1 MIFSLFTNVNEY
13 AILIIEGGKMIIGM
27 SFIASAFIF
36 ASMIAIIYFAKK
48 HVDTIETKLY
58 NYILII
64 SIINMIIE
72 FTLCTNILL
81 DVPLF
86 SFYNLLINKLFL
98 VTLFTWFSLFTLYII
113 SVAGVIK
120 IHKKVP
126 WKIIIYYLIIV
137 TLLVFLPIEL
147 VDENGVAY
155 STGIATYLL
164 YGICVFY
171 VLIWLIIIFKNKKKL
186 RKKALP
192 FIAFIICLIIML
204 VARALIPGLLL
215 NSFSSAFA
223 TVLMYFT
230 IENPDIKMIEQLNI
244 AKETAEKANAAKTD
258 FLSNM
263 SHEIRTPLNAIVGFS
278 NILLDDE
285 SIPEKA
291 KDEVRDIVMASD
303 NLLEIVNGILDISKI
318 EANKLE
324 IVNNEYSPEKVIDEL
339 VALSKGRLGDK
350 PIEFKTNFDPSIPP
364 VLYGDAGRI
373 KQICVNILT
382 NAIKYTKEG
391 WIEFKVSSIVKDNIC
406 RLIISVEDTGIGIK
420 EKNIDKLFNKFERL
434 DLEDNVTIEG
444 TGLGLAITKKLVDL
458 MHGKIVV
465 QSVFGKGSKFTVCL
479 DQRIVENPTI
489 KVDTEKI
496 INEEIIVNN
505 KKVLLVDDN
514 KINLKVAERL
524 LESYGIKTESVES
537 GYDCI
542 EKIKNGN
549 KYNLIMLDDMM
560 PRMSGVET
568 LKKLK
573 EIKGFD
579 TKVIALT
586 ANALTGM
593 REKYL
598 SDGFNDYLA
607 KPINKEE
614 LNKIINKYLNND

>member
-1 MIFSLFTNVNEY
+1 
-13 AILIIEGGKMIIGM
+13 MIIGM
-27 SFIASAFIF
+27 SFIVCTFIF
-36 ASMIAIIYFAKK
+36 ALMIAIIYFAKK

-64 SIINMIIE
+64 SVINMIIE

-98 VTLFTWFSLFTLYII
+98 VTLFTWFTLFTIYII
-113 SVAGVIK
+113 CVSGLLKLKNKVLNRIILYYILMVI
-120 IHKKVP
+120 ILV
-126 WKIIIYYLIIV
+126 
-137 TLLVFLPIEL
+137 LLPLEL
-147 VDENGVAY
+147 VNENGVAY
-155 STGIATYLL
+155 STGIATYFL
-164 YGICVFY
+164 YGICVAY
-171 VLIWLIIIFKNKKKL
+171 ALIWLIIIFKGKKKL
-186 RKKALP
+186 GKKVIP
-192 FIAFIICLIIML
+192 FVAFIVCLTVML

-223 TVLMYFT
+223 TILMYFT

-244 AKETAEKANAAKTD
+244 AREQAERANAAKTD

-278 NILLDDE
+278 NLLLDDRE
-285 SIPEKA
+285 IPDKA
-291 KDEVRDIVMASD
+291 KDGVRDIVMASD

-324 IVNNEYSPEKVIDEL
+324 IVNSEYSTKKILDEL
-339 VALSKGRLGDK
+339 VSLCHGRLGEK
-350 PIEFKTNFDPSIPP
+350 PIEFKTNFDATIPA

-391 WIEFKVSSIVKDNIC
+391 WIEFKISSVIKDNIC

-434 DLEDNVTIEG
+434 DLEENVTIEG

-465 QSVFGKGSKFTVCL
+465 QSVFGKGSKFTVCI
-479 DQRIVENPTI
+479 DQRIVKNPTI
-489 KVDTEKI
+489 KVESEKHYD
-496 INEEIIVNN
+496 EIQVKN
-505 KKVLLVDDN
+505 KRVLLVDDN

-524 LESYGIKTESVES
+524 LASYGIETESIES
-537 GYDCI
+537 GFECI
-542 EKIKNGN
+542 DKIKTGN
-549 KYNLIMLDDMM
+549 KYDLIMLDDMM
-560 PRMSGVET
+560 PKMSGVET

-573 EIKGFD
+573 LIDGFNM
-579 TKVIALT
+579 KVVAL
-586 ANALTGM
+586 NALTGM

-598 SDGFNDYLA
+598 NEGFDDYLA
-607 KPINKEE
+607 KPINKDE
-614 LNKIINKYLNND
+614 LNKIINKYLNSD

>member
-1 MIFSLFTNVNEY
+1 
-13 AILIIEGGKMIIGM
+13 MIIGM
-27 SFIASAFIF
+27 SFIVCTFIF
-36 ASMIAIIYFAKK
+36 ALMIAIIYFAKK

-64 SIINMIIE
+64 SVINMIIE

-98 VTLFTWFSLFTLYII
+98 VTLFTWFTLFTIYII
-113 SVAGVIK
+113 CVSGLLKLKNKVLNRIILYYILMVI
-120 IHKKVP
+120 ILV
-126 WKIIIYYLIIV
+126 
-137 TLLVFLPIEL
+137 LLPLEL
-147 VDENGVAY
+147 VNENGVAY
-155 STGIATYLL
+155 STGIATYFL
-164 YGICVFY
+164 YGICVAY
-171 VLIWLIIIFKNKKKL
+171 ALIWLIIIFKGKKKL
-186 RKKALP
+186 GKKVIP
-192 FIAFIICLIIML
+192 FVAFIVCLTVML

-223 TVLMYFT
+223 TILMYFT

-244 AKETAEKANAAKTD
+244 AREQAERANAAKTD

-278 NILLDDE
+278 NLLLDDRE
-285 SIPEKA
+285 IPDKA
-291 KDEVRDIVMASD
+291 KDGVRDIVMASD

-324 IVNNEYSPEKVIDEL
+324 IVNSEYSTKKIFDESVSL
-339 VALSKGRLGDK
+339 CHGRLGEK
-350 PIEFKTNFDPSIPP
+350 PIEFKTNFDATIPA

-391 WIEFKVSSIVKDNIC
+391 WIEFKISSVIKDNIC

-434 DLEDNVTIEG
+434 DLEENVTIEG

-465 QSVFGKGSKFTVCL
+465 QSVFGKGSKFTVCI
-479 DQRIVENPTI
+479 DQRIVKNPTI
-489 KVDTEKI
+489 KVESEKHYD
-496 INEEIIVNN
+496 EIQVKN
-505 KKVLLVDDN
+505 KRVLLVDDN

-524 LESYGIKTESVES
+524 LASYGIETESIES
-537 GYDCI
+537 GFECI
-542 EKIKNGN
+542 DKIKTGN
-549 KYNLIMLDDMM
+549 KYDLIMLDDMM
-560 PRMSGVET
+560 PKMSGVET

-573 EIKGFD
+573 QVDGFNM
-579 TKVIALT
+579 KVVALT

-598 SDGFNDYLA
+598 NEGFDDYLA
-607 KPINKEE
+607 KPINKDE
-614 LNKIINKYLNND
+614 LNKIINKYLNSE

>member
-1 MIFSLFTNVNEY
+1 
-13 AILIIEGGKMIIGM
+13 MIISM
-27 SFIASAFIF
+27 PFIVCTFIF
-36 ASMIAIIYFAKK
+36 TLMIAIIYFAKR
-48 HVDTIETKLY
+48 HIDTIETKLY
-58 NYILII
+58 NYILVI
-64 SIINMIIE
+64 SIINIIIE

-98 VTLFTWFSLFTLYII
+98 VTLFTWFTLFTIYII
-113 SVAGVIK
+113 CVSGTLEIK
-120 IHKKVP
+120 DKVLVR
-126 WKIIIYYLIIV
+126 IILYYLV
-137 TLLVFLPIEL
+137 MVAFLVLLPLDL
-147 VDENGVAY
+147 VDEDGVAY
-155 STGIATYLL
+155 STGIATYFL
-164 YGICVFY
+164 YGVCVVY
-171 VLIWLIIIFKNKKKL
+171 SLIWLYIIYRSKKKL
-186 RKKALP
+186 GKKIIP
-192 FIAFIICLIIML
+192 FFSFIICLAIML

-223 TVLMYFT
+223 TILMYFT
-230 IENPDIKMIEQLNI
+230 IENPDIKMIEQLNV
-244 AKETAEKANAAKTD
+244 AREQAEKANAAKTD

-278 NILLDDE
+278 NLLLDDKDV
-285 SIPEKA
+285 PEKA

-324 IVNNEYSPEKVIDEL
+324 IVNNEYSTKKVIDEL

-350 PIEFKTNFDPSIPP
+350 PIEFKTNFAPDLPP

-391 WIEFKVSSIVKDNIC
+391 WIEFKISSVVKDNIC

-420 EKNIDKLFNKFERL
+420 EGNIDKLFNKFERL
-434 DLEDNVTIEG
+434 DLDENVTIEG

-465 QSVFGKGSKFTVCL
+465 QSVFGRGSKFTVCL
-479 DQRIVENPTI
+479 DQRIVKNPTI
-489 KVDTEKI
+489 KVETEKHY
-496 INEEIIVNN
+496 EEVNAQN

-524 LESYGIKTESVES
+524 LETYGIDVECLDN
-537 GYDCI
+537 GFACI
-542 EKIKNGN
+542 DKIKAHE
-549 KYNLIMLDDMM
+549 KYDLIMLDDMM

-573 EIKGFD
+573 EIPGFD
-579 TKVIALT
+579 MKVIALT

-593 REKYL
+593 KEKYL
-598 SDGFNDYLA
+598 NDGFDDYLA
-607 KPINKEE
+607 KPINKDE
-614 LNKIINKYLNND
+614 LNKIVNRYLNSD

>member
-1 MIFSLFTNVNEY
+1 MNSGFIVLNTFSLII
-13 AILIIEGGKMIIGM
+13 ALILIIVFFSKERVHHTEDNIYGNLLVLIFITNLIGLVLGLSLDIHYIYKDFIIICLNKVYLILLIV
-27 SFIASAFIF
+27 SLTLF
-36 ASMIAIIYFAKK
+36 AYYTYCISRYYKNNSNKVNGLFVFFGVLNSLMIAFLPLKVEVINNSSMTSGMAM
-48 HVDTIETKLY
+48 
-58 NYILII
+58 NY
-64 SIINMIIE
+64 
-72 FTLCTNILL
+72 TLFVFGIVYIFLM
-81 DVPLF
+81 
-86 SFYNLLINKLFL
+86 FL
-98 VTLFTWFSLFTLYII
+98 VLSDLKNL
-113 SVAGVIK
+113 
-120 IHKKVP
+120 
-126 WKIIIYYLIIV
+126 
-137 TLLVFLPIEL
+137 
-147 VDENGVAY
+147 
-155 STGIATYLL
+155 
-164 YGICVFY
+164 
-171 VLIWLIIIFKNKKKL
+171 KNKK
-186 RKKALP
+186 
-192 FIAFIICLIIML
+192 FIPVILLIVEAIIMITIQALCPELNYL
-204 VARALIPGLLL
+204 VNPSWVITLM
-215 NSFSSAFA
+215 
-223 TVLMYFT
+223 VMYFT

-244 AKETAEKANAAKTD
+244 ARDTAEKANAAKTD

-278 NILLDDE
+278 NLLLDDE
-285 SIPEKA
+285 SVPEKA

-318 EANKLE
+318 EAGKLE
-324 IVNNEYSPEKVIDEL
+324 IVDTEYSVKKVIDEL

-350 PIEFKTNFDPSIPP
+350 PIEFKTNIDQSIPP

-391 WIEFKVSSIVKDNIC
+391 WIEFKVSSVVKDNIC

-465 QSVFGKGSKFTVCL
+465 QSVFGKGSKFTVSI

-489 KVDTEKI
+489 KVDAEKI
-496 INEEIIVNN
+496 TNKEIIVNN

-537 GYDCI
+537 GFACLD
-542 EKIKNGN
+542 KIKAGE
-549 KYNLIMLDDMM
+549 KYDFIMLDDMM
-560 PRMSGVET
+560 PKMSGVET

-598 SDGFNDYLA
+598 NDGFNDYLA

>member
-126 WKIIIYYLIIV
+126 WKIIIYYLIMV